1 MVKLKKKNVK
11 WIVTVIALAMVFVT
25 GFTQNRALAMTVQYQ
40 YIIEKGCPNYF
51 LYKNPNSKNAISC
64 DIYAKPTSGDSHRA
78 KVSVYNNS
86 NYDGTPIATHN
97 FVGAVPGEIMHIT
110 IPKGKTY
117 YFKVSTTTENVTV
130 GGYLKI
136 VH

>member
-1 MVKLKKKNVK
+1 MKKKNVK
-11 WIVTVIALAMVFVT
+11 WIVTVIALVMVFVT
-25 GFTQNRALAMTVQYQ
+25 GFTQSKSLATTVQYR
-40 YIIEKGCPNYF
+40 YSIVKGSPDYF
-51 LYKNPNSKNAISC
+51 SYKNPNSNNAISC
-64 DIYAKPTSGDSHRA
+64 NITAQPTSGDSHKA
-78 KVSVYNNS
+78 KVSVYDNS

-97 FVGAVPGEIMHIT
+97 FVGGDPGEIMHVT

-130 GGYLKI
+130 SGYLKI